1 MTARRSL
8 AAALRALS
16 RALARVGKPYMLI
29 GGVAVIARGVRRI
42 TQDVDAALW
51 AEDVD
56 VDDLLRVLKEH
67 GISPRIPKA
76 AEFARERQVLLLVH
90 RPSKT
95 PLDLSFSWL
104 PFEKRALERA
114 ETLVLEG
121 VRVRVASPQ
130 DLIIY
135 KAVAWRERDRTDIER
150 LLLRHAKRI
159 DLAEVRSAV
168 AEFARA
174 LEAPER
180 VVEFD
185 QLVDRAIGRPRR
197 GRT

>member
-1 MTARRSL
+1 M
-8 AAALRALS
+8 
-16 RALARVGKPYMLI
+16 
-29 GGVAVIARGVRRI
+29 
-42 TQDVDAALW
+42 
-51 AEDVD
+51 
-56 VDDLLRVLKEH
+56 
-67 GISPRIPKA
+67 
-76 AEFARERQVLLLVH
+76 
-90 RPSKT
+90 
-95 PLDLSFSWL
+95 
-104 PFEKRALERA
+104 
-114 ETLVLEG
+114 
-121 VRVRVASPQ
+121 ASPQ

-159 DLAEVRSAV
+159 DLAEVRSTV